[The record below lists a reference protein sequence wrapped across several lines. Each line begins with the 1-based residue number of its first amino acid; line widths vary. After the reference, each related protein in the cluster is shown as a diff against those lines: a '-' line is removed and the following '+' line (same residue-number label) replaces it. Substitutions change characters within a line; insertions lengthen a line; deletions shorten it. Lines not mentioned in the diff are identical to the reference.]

1 MDKQINFSVPRK
13 KHKSK
18 QITKNGEEIA
28 KTISCKLKFI
38 DSSKFIENS
47 LSNFV
52 DNLAERIRKIKC
64 KSRHGD
70 KNCEEWGIKYKDCKC
85 YLINMIY

>member
-13 KHKSK
+13 KNKSK
-18 QITKNGEEIA
+18 KITKNGEEIT

-52 DNLAERIRKIKC
+52 DNR
-64 KSRHGD
+64 
-70 KNCEEWGIKYKDCKC
+70 
-85 YLINMIY
+85 

>member
-1 MDKQINFSVPRK
+1 MDKQINFSVPTK

>member
-13 KHKSK
+13 KNKSK
-18 QITKNGEEIA
+18 KITKNGEEIT

-38 DSSKFIENS
+38 DSSKFIEDS

-52 DNLAERIRKIKC
+52 DNLAEIIRKVKC
-64 KSRHGD
+64 KYRHGD

-85 YLINMIY
+85 YLMKMIY